1 MTLASLNITS
11 PWTDYMDKLRA
22 KYPGRIDNHLY
33 YDDDIDV
40 IHPADLDTVKA
51 YNASRKDKDF
61 QFITNL
67 LAAPFQGNPLTA
79 KVVFLSLNP
88 GYVERLNK
96 DLAKVFEQ
104 IPNLPNKIN
113 DIWSGFLSH
122 KATSISPSTQH
133 NQLFT
138 AYQSLVDWYWHDTF
152 ATLRE
157 SCNLSKDEFFKR
169 VAVMQLMPYHSTK
182 CNKVLLNLPTQ
193 QYTKNLILQML
204 NQPDCPLFV
213 VMRSE
218 VQWAKLLFGLKD
230 GFKNSPSKDHFILR
244 KRNANDSRP
253 RGQYIN
259 ENAFDDNIYNTI
271 VNAINS

>member
-1 MTLASLNITS
+1 MTLSSLNITS
-11 PWTDYMDKLRA
+11 PWTDYMDDLRA
-22 KYPGRIDNHLY
+22 KHPGQIDSHLF
-33 YDDDIDV
+33 YDKINV
-40 IHPADLDTVKA
+40 IHPEDLDTVKA
-51 YNASRKDKDF
+51 YNDSRKDEDARF
-61 QFITNL
+61 VTNL

-88 GYVERLNK
+88 GYVKRLNK

-104 IPNLPNKIN
+104 IPNLPQQIN
-113 DIWSGFLSH
+113 SIWSGFLSH
-122 KATSISPSTQH
+122 EAKSMSPSTQ
-133 NQLFT
+133 NNELFT

-152 ATLRE
+152 ATIQA
-157 SCNLSKDEFFKR
+157 SSNLPKDTFFER

-182 CNKVLLNLPTQ
+182 CNKVILKLPTQ
-193 QYTKNLILQML
+193 QYTKSLILHML
-204 NQPDCPLFV
+204 EQPDCPLFV

-218 VQWAKLLFGLKD
+218 VQWAKLLFGSKE
-230 GFKNSPSKDHFILR
+230 GFKTSSYKDHFILR

-259 ENAFDDNIYNTI
+259 ENAFDPGVYQTI